1 MRQLGK
7 FNGIKEGFV
16 FRYAI
21 GIVVTL
27 KSFF

>member
-7 FNGIKEGFV
+7 FNGIKEGLV
-16 FRYAI
+16 SRYAI
-21 GIVVTL
+21 GIAVTL